1 MNEPRILFVYGTLR
15 RDPAHELFHLLAR
28 HGHFLGD
35 ARVRGRLFDLGSYP
49 GMALEHDSGHVSGEL
64 YEITSNWPSVIARL
78 DEYEGC
84 AIDDPDPHEYRRELV
99 EAVRPTGETV
109 TAWAY
114 VLNRDPGGLPVI
126 ESGDYLSWRDHLNEV
141 LHEGERGL
149 S

>member
-49 GMALEHDSGHVSGEL
+49 GMTLDDDNGYVLGEL
-64 YEITSNWPSVIARL
+64 YEITSNWVHVMTRL

-84 AIDDPDPHEYRRELV
+84 TANDPEPHEYRRELV
-99 EAVRPTGETV
+99 EALQPTGTAIN
-109 TAWAY
+109 AWAY
-114 VLNRDPGGLPVI
+114 VLNRDPIGLPVI
-126 ESGDYLSWRDHLNEV
+126 ESGDYVSWR
-141 LHEGERGL
+141 R
-149 S
+149 SSQRRAARA